1 MDVTWLFH
9 NSLVDLTRIQSVER
23 RNGQLASAGIII
35 MFIDC
40 VEKGQTISIE
50 YYMALLGRLKDEV

>member
-1 MDVTWLFH
+1 MAVSQQPSGL
-9 NSLVDLTRIQSVER
+9 NAMSRIQSVQR

-40 VEKGQTISIE
+40 LEKGQTISIE
-50 YYMALLGRLKDEV
+50 YNMALLDRLNDEV